1 MRHFLHSLYSY
12 VFSPHRLSPNPNPSS
27 PSSRRLFPSP
37 GRGQGWAVPG
47 WAVSLWALLFI
58 LLLAACGG
66 GGGDEP
72 EPTPTPTPTPTPGT
86 TGKHLQQTCDLPAA
100 ATEQVV
106 TLNGLTSGVSRQVGT
121 VGWLSTEL
129 LPYTSGTP
137 QVLLKASENLEMQ
150 ARQHQVQFI
159 AQRDT
164 VTLTVRQAAY
174 SANGGTDTGH
184 PLDTPTDQ
192 PAYSPR
198 R

>member
-1 MRHFLHSLYSY
+1 MRHFRL
-12 VFSPHRLSPNPNPSS
+12 FSPHRLSTNPT
-27 PSSRRLFPSP
+27 PSSRKHSPSP
-37 GRGQGWAVPG
+37 GRGQGWAVSLWAVPGRALPG

-72 EPTPTPTPTPTPGT
+72 EPTPTPTPTPGT

-100 ATEQVV
+100 AAEQVV

-184 PLDTPTDQ
+184 PQDTPTDQ